1 MQGTPKNTALKTVQY
16 NRLKKGFAQ
25 WLDTLGYAAST
36 VYGHP
41 RQLNEFLQWLENNE
55 ITEVTKI
62 TATHAM
68 SFISYFKD
76 RPNQRKAGGL
86 SISHVNK
93 QIDTLQKFFK
103 YLKATKQA
111 ELNITLKLIKEEERT
126 ERTVLSKEEIQQLY
140 QATDN
145 SPIGMR
151 DRAMIAIYYGCGIRK
166 SEGIALEVAD
176 ILFERRLLYVR
187 KAKNGYERYVPI
199 NLKCLQ
205 DLEIYIYTARPLLL
219 DETTKTEALFISER
233 GKEMQGQS
241 LICRLKSLQEK
252 TGNPELQNK
261 SFGLHALRHSIATHL
276 LQAGM
281 ELENIALFLGH
292 KTLDSTQLY
301 THLVNET
308 L

>member
-1 MQGTPKNTALKTVQY
+1 
-16 NRLKKGFAQ
+16 
-25 WLDTLGYAAST
+25 
-36 VYGHP
+36 
-41 RQLNEFLQWLENNE
+41 
-55 ITEVTKI
+55 
-62 TATHAM
+62 M